1 MTLEEM
7 KKRKQELGYSNQTI
21 AERSGV
27 PFGTVQKIF
36 SGQTKT
42 PREETIRALEHLLAP
57 RPKMTY
63 DCISHEQEG
72 SMVCDSSPCQIR
84 NEGYTLDDYLA
95 LPDERRVE
103 LIDGVF
109 YDMTAPT
116 TVHQALGGYIYKLL
130 LDFVLEHGGECMPF
144 IAPVDVQLDEDDRT
158 IVQPDVLV
166 VCDRSKFQHGRVFGA
181 PDFVIE
187 VLSPSTSKKDS
198 RLKLYKYGEAGVREY
213 WIIDP
218 KRKSIV
224 VYDFENED
232 IPSIYSFEDK
242 VPVLIWNKQC
252 WIDFAE
258 IYQRIL
264 FLYD

>member
-7 KKRKQELGYSNQTI
+7 KQRKQELGYSNQTI
-21 AERSGV
+21 SEKSGV

-42 PREETIRALEHLLAP
+42 PREETIKALEALLSP
-57 RPKMTY
+57 RPKYFY
-63 DCISHEQEG
+63 DSQSAKHSG
-72 SMVCDSSPCQIR
+72 DKVCDSAPCTTKQ
-84 NEGYTLDDYLA
+84 GSYTLDDYLA
-95 LPDERRVE
+95 LPEERRVE

-116 TVHQALGGYIYKLL
+116 TVHQAIGGFIYKVL
-130 LDFVLEHGGECMPF
+130 LDFVLEHEGECMPF
-144 IAPVDVQLDEDDRT
+144 MSPVDVQLDKDDKT
-158 IVQPDVLV
+158 IVQPDVLM
-166 VCDRSKFQHGRVFGA
+166 VCDRSKFQNGRVFGA
-181 PDFVIE
+181 PDFVVE

-224 VYDFENED
+224 VYDFEHSD

-242 VPVLIWNKQC
+242 VPVQIWDNRC
-252 WIDFAE
+252 EVDFAE
-258 IYQRIL
+258 IYRRIS